1 MKRKISD
8 NVVVLAVLSVWLILV
23 ATAFFRV
30 ESGVIEPTISVLIFS
45 VSTTIA
51 IVFLV
56 SFITSVELSDKTKVT
71 IIDEYPVSDAW
82 YNPGRFSCVGYTYKK
97 GHKERNKT
105 CDTTSIRKSKKD
117 CSYVQKIKYEYYCFY
132 RIGWVLHLTEK
143 DHSKMFSFH

>member
-8 NVVVLAVLSVWLILV
+8 NVVVLAVLSVWLILIS
-23 ATAFFRV
+23 TAFFNV
-30 ESGVIEPTISVLIFS
+30 DSGVIEPTISVLIFS
-45 VSTTIA
+45 VSTTVA
-51 IVFLV
+51 TVFLI
-56 SFITSVELSDKTKVT
+56 SFITSVESSDKTKIT

-82 YNPGRFSCVGYTYKK
+82 YNSGRFSCVGYTYKK

-117 CSYVQKIKYEYYCFY
+117 CSYVQKVKYEYYCFY
-132 RIGWVLHLTEK
+132 QIRWVLHLTEK

>member
-1 MKRKISD
+1 MKEKIND
-8 NVVVLAVLSVWLILV
+8 NVVTFAVFAVWLILV
-23 ATAFFRV
+23 ATAFLGV
-30 ESGVIEPTISVLIFS
+30 ELGTIESATGILMFAL
-45 VSTTIA
+45 STTIA

-56 SFITSVELSDKTKVT
+56 FFDTSVESSDKTKAT

-97 GHKERNKT
+97 GHKECNKT
-105 CDTTSIRKSKKD
+105 CDTTSIRRSKKD

-132 RIGWVLHLTEK
+132 RIRWVLHLTEK

>member
-1 MKRKISD
+1 MKEKIND
-8 NVVVLAVLSVWLILV
+8 NVMVLAVFVVWLILV
-23 ATAFFRV
+23 STAFFSID
-30 ESGVIEPTISVLIFS
+30 SGVIDPILMFAT
-45 VSTTIA
+45 STTIA

-56 SFITSVELSDKTKVT
+56 FFDSVELSDKTKVT

-97 GHKERNKT
+97 GYKERNKT

-117 CSYVQKIKYEYYCFY
+117 HSYVQKVKYEYYCFY
-132 RIGWVLHLTEK
+132 RIRWVLHLTEK